1 MHIRFWG
8 VRGSIASPVPDTAA
22 VGGNTSCVEVVC
34 GKTRIVLDAGTGLR
48 ALGNELLRKGDD
60 LAVTLLLSHYHWDH
74 IQGLPFFLPAYMKQ
88 TELTVVG
95 GANGVMNVREAL
107 THQMSAP
114 LFPVRLDEIG
124 ARLATREVKMGDVF
138 DIGEAKVT
146 VAKGNHPGGVMAY
159 RIEHDGKSMVYATDT
174 EHYACVDPMLKRL
187 SEGEDVLVYDSQ
199 YSPDE
204 YKTKVGWGH
213 STYVEGAEL
222 ARSAGVGTYVLFHHD
237 PMRNDES
244 VLDLETKARGLFAS
258 SVAAREGMEI
268 DLTLPF
274 SQRSGNDGRRAA

>member
-1 MHIRFWG
+1 MRIRFWG
-8 VRGSIASPVPDTAA
+8 VRGSIASPGPDTAA

-48 ALGNELLRKGDD
+48 GLGNELLRTNDD
-60 LAVTLLLSHYHWDH
+60 LSLTLLLSHYHWDH
-74 IQGLPFFLPAYMKQ
+74 IQGLPFFVPAYMKQ

-95 GANGVMNVREAL
+95 GANGVMSVREAL

-124 ARLATREVKMGDVF
+124 ARLATREVKMGEVF
-138 DIGEAKVT
+138 DVGEAKVT

-159 RIEHDGKSMVYATDT
+159 RIEHEGKSMVYATDT
-174 EHYACVDPMLKRL
+174 EHYACVDPALKRL
-187 SEGEDVLVYDSQ
+187 SEGADVLVYDSQ
-199 YSPDE
+199 YSPEE

-222 ARSAGVGTYVLFHHD
+222 ARAAGVGTYVLFHHD
-237 PMRNDES
+237 PMRNDEGIA
-244 VLDLETKARGLFAS
+244 DLERRAGELFAS
-258 SVAAREGMEI
+258 SVAAREGM
-268 DLTLPF
+268 DLDLSRPF
-274 SQRSGNDGRRAA
+274 CQGSKRRAA